1 MAKMEKLYKIVF
13 IILLFYYIITLKH
26 ADTALIVFEVPPP
39 FSLTHSLTQNGA
51 RSLAGT
57 GYAGTGTGYAGC
69 AGRGTAG

>member
-39 FSLTHSLTQNGA
+39 FRSLT
-51 RSLAGT
+51 R
-57 GYAGTGTGYAGC
+57 
-69 AGRGTAG
+69 